1 MEEMKRKSSGI
12 SDAVRLERAAQKA
25 RFSERLRAAI
35 AGAELT
41 REELARTL
49 GLALQTVDNWL
60 RGYTIPRDDT
70 VWRNLASALG
80 CSEVWLRGYKNVK
93 VLAANGGGQ
102 GDAPLFEG
110 AEKRRATQSLDRDS
124 LPSESISICFHSTRD
139 IYDRIR
145 KMAEADNIT
154 LRAELTRCMKAYFE
168 HLDSSPAE
176 PRGSIV
182 AVALG
187 EDTLRELDAECSRT
201 GESRSEAAGRLLS
214 MMLAMTPYLRQREG
228 AEEMSQ

>member
-1 MEEMKRKSSGI
+1 MEEMEKKSSGI

-35 AGAELT
+35 AKAGLT
-41 REELARTL
+41 REELARML
-49 GLALQTVDNWL
+49 GLAQQTVDNWL

-70 VWRNLASALG
+70 VWRNLACALG

-93 VLAANGGGQ
+93 VLSANGGGQ
-102 GDAPLFEG
+102 GDVPLFEG
-110 AEKRRATQSLDRDS
+110 AEKRRTTQSLSRDS
-124 LPSESISICFHSTRD
+124 LSSESISICFHSTRD

-145 KMAEADNIT
+145 KMAEADGIT
-154 LRAELTRCMKAYFE
+154 LRAELTRCMRAYFE

-176 PRGSIV
+176 TGGSLV

-187 EDTLRELDAECSRT
+187 EDTLRELDAECALT
-201 GESRSEAAGRLLS
+201 GESRSEVAERLLTL
-214 MMLAMTPYLRQREG
+214 MLGALSPYIHSKG
-228 AEEMSQ
+228 GSK